1 MLERYFIPLAPYAL
15 AALGLLVCMFLT
27 VATGSE
33 IRRLKST
40 LRGRRANEASV
51 GREIEI
57 KVAELSE
64 RLRETE
70 DRTGIISP
78 PVLPQ
83 SGLNVNKRSQVL
95 RLARRGERPENI
107 AALLGL
113 PRREVELLL
122 KVHAL
127 AASGSGTNS

>member
-1 MLERYFIPLAPYAL
+1 
-15 AALGLLVCMFLT
+15 
-27 VATGSE
+27 
-33 IRRLKST
+33 LKSS

>member
-1 MLERYFIPLAPYAL
+1 VLERYLIPVAPYAL
-15 AALGLLVCMFLT
+15 VALGLLVCMFLT
-27 VATGSE
+27 VLTGSD
-33 IRRLKST
+33 IRRLKSS
-40 LRGRRANEASV
+40 LGIRRAAEGRI
-51 GREIEI
+51 GRELET

-64 RLRETE
+64 RLREAE
-70 DRTGIISP
+70 DRTGMLAP
-78 PVLPQ
+78 PAPPQ

-127 AASGSGTNS
+127 AATSSGTNS